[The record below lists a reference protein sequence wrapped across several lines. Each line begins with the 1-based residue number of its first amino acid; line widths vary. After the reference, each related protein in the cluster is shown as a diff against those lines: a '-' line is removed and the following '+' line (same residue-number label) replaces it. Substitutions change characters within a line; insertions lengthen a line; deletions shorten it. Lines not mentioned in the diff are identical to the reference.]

1 MSIIKYVKGGF
12 SILRQQGQVAR
23 PLKSCLFTC
32 PHCIL
37 AWNVL
42 SPPFSKADPPFG
54 LSSSLTPIWNH
65 YWLLD
70 PPPSFWSNVPIFL
83 LSAWVGVPGS
93 SSPSWL
99 YLTWLQGVFC
109 LDLPFPWVV
118 GVFFLPRVSHIHQ
131 THALGKPP
139 ITWHSLW
146 NTTCLL
152 LLQSQPGFWTLPV
165 VYWPQLKTL
174 KSVIRHQI
182 LPLPFYLKVHLSICS
197 TLIRPQDF

>member
-118 GVFFLPRVSHIHQ
+118 GVFFCPVSPISTRLMHWESLPSPD
-131 THALGKPP
+131 TACETPHAFCFFKASLASGLYQWCTGLSSKP
-139 ITWHSLW
+139 W
-146 NTTCLL
+146 NLSSGT
-152 LLQSQPGFWTLPV
+152 
-165 VYWPQLKTL
+165 
-174 KSVIRHQI
+174 KSCH
-182 LPLPFYLKVHLSICS
+182 FLS
-197 TLIRPQDF
+197 T